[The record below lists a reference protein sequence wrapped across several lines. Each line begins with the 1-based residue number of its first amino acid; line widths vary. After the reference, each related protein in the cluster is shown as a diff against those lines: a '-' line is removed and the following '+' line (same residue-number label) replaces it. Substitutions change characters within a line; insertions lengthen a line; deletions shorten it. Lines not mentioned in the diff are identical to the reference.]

1 MEGGGVYKN
10 KRHGLSTHYL
20 LLREI
25 KHIHVKILKNTK
37 NTKEY

>member
-1 MEGGGVYKN
+1 MFTKIKDMVSALITY
-10 KRHGLSTHYL
+10 RLF
-20 LLREI
+20 REI